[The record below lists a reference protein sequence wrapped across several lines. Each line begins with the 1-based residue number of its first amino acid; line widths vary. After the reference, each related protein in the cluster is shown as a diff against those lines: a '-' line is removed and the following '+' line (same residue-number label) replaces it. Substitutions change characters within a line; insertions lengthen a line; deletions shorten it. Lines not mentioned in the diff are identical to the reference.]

1 MIEIDYNFGRYE
13 KLITSEIIENIFL
26 VSKKTLEFE
35 NIIGNFEISISFVDN
50 EQIKE
55 LNSNFRNKYAVTDV
69 LSFPMIDDFDDIIET
84 DIPNLLGDIV
94 ISFPKAEEQAKEYNH
109 SLLREICFLV
119 CHSML
124 HLLGYDHMEEDDRVV
139 MEEKQKYILDSLGIR
154 RN

>member
-26 VSKKTLEFE
+26 VCKKTLEFE

-55 LNSNFRNKYAVTDV
+55 LNSNFRNKDAVTDV

>member
-1 MIEIDYNFGRYE
+1 MIEIDYNFGKYE
-13 KLITSEIIENIFL
+13 KLISDEILKNIFL
-26 VSKKTLEFE
+26 VCEKTLESE

-55 LNSNFRNKYAVTDV
+55 LNHNFRDKDSVTDV
-69 LSFPMIDDFDDIIET
+69 LSFPMIENFEDLLDT
-84 DIPNLLGDIV
+84 DIPDLLGDIV
-94 ISFPKAEEQAKEYNH
+94 ISFPKAVEQAEEYNH

-124 HLLGYDHMEEDDRVV
+124 HLLGYDHMEEDDRIL
-139 MEEKQKYILDSLGIR
+139 MEEKQKNILDTLGIK